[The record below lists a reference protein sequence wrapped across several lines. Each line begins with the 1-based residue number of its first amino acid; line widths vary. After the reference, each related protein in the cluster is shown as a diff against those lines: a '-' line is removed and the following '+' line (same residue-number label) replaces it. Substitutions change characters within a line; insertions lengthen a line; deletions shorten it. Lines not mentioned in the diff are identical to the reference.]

1 MPLLNFETPKKVR
14 PVGQSGPFE
23 PNMSDADRDTYK
35 AKWLRKGHAD
45 ERIEI
50 RKTFNGTQ
58 VVAVV
63 FDKPD
68 VRYIRGLAISEHLDV
83 QLSAN
88 GKMDFTWD
96 QWNELDKAVREAKNL
111 LNSAAYALSGGTCMT
126 EPAKYYPIED
136 QVNDCFAFL
145 GKAMPDAHGMTEQE
159 LADAETWLSGQFTW
173 ANRPGFVQ
181 AVPVHV
187 ATGTVIVPSG
197 PDKNPGCDDRKE
209 KT

>member
-14 PVGQSGPFE
+14 PIGQSGPFE

-35 AKWLRKGHAD
+35 AKWLHKGRMD

-63 FDKPD
+63 FNKPD
-68 VRYIRGLAISEHLDV
+68 IRHIRGLEISEHLDV

-88 GKMDFTWD
+88 GKMNFTWD
-96 QWNELDKAVREAKNL
+96 QWNELDKAIREAKNL
-111 LNSAAYALSGGTCMT
+111 LNGAVYALSGGKCLT
-126 EPAKYYPIED
+126 EPARYYPIED

-145 GKAMPDAHGMTEQE
+145 GKSMPDAHGMTEQE

-173 ANRPGFVQ
+173 VNRAGFVQ
-181 AVPVHV
+181 AVPMHV
-187 ATGTVIVPSG
+187 ATGTVIVPSD
-197 PDKNPGCDDRKE
+197 PDKTEED
-209 KT
+209 